1 MFSLMITK
9 KSKKANLK
17 ITNHKKIC
25 ISAEFYIITD
35 GYYYL
40 KNLPG
45 KTFTSINDCGVHPR
59 AILDG
64 DRFPFSCKKYRCWCS
79 FNSLHPEERSPL
91 WGKGRKLDIEVII
104 IPHSWS
110 RNLFLRRM
118 NYRTFLGHTHPQIPK
133 SAVSTK
139 RSCHSETYQ
148 RAGSNAAG
156 HREEPDLQWTYR
168 ETPGLKVNLL
178 LFSSMWW
185 RHFLGRPYYDIS
197 LLGFSAR

>member
-1 MFSLMITK
+1 MIVVSTLEPYLMETGFPSPVRNTGAGVVSTLCILK
-9 KSKKANLK
+9 K
-17 ITNHKKIC
+17 
-25 ISAEFYIITD
+25 
-35 GYYYL
+35 
-40 KNLPG
+40 
-45 KTFTSINDCGVHPR
+45 GV
-59 AILDG
+59 
-64 DRFPFSCKKYRCWCS
+64 PF
-79 FNSLHPEERSPL
+79 
-91 WGKGRKLDIEVII
+91 GGREGSVWLDIEVRI

-148 RAGSNAAG
+148 KAGSNAAG